1 MPPWAEPG
9 GGIETATGPR
19 TATPGPLS
27 WFLLQEESSS
37 AGWRHMALDQGLL
50 DLARG
55 TSAGFLRLYRW
66 DPPCLSFGRN
76 EPALRRYD
84 RERIERLGLDV
95 VRRPTGGRAVWHAA
109 ELTYAV
115 AAPLAAFGST
125 SRAYRAIHQLLGA
138 ALAGLGVETVPA
150 PTPRRPVSLT
160 SGPCFSQAVGG
171 ELLSSGR
178 KVLGSAQLV
187 EGEALLQ
194 HGTLQLEDT
203 QAVVQEVS
211 RTEAPATS
219 SRASGRHFDFVEL
232 ARAVSEAARTWPGSW
247 TRTEVDP
254 LMQRAAA
261 RHEERFRSPEWT
273 WRR

>member
-1 MPPWAEPG
+1 MPPWVEPG
-9 GGIETATGPR
+9 GGVGTATDPR

-27 WFLLQEESSS
+27 WFLLQEESPS

-125 SRAYRAIHQLLGA
+125 SRAYRAIHQLLAA

-150 PTPRRPVSLT
+150 PTPRRPVSLA

-171 ELLSSGR
+171 ELL
-178 KVLGSAQLV
+178 VA
-187 EGEALLQ
+187 GERSWAAPNWSKERRSCS
-194 HGTLQLEDT
+194 TEPCSWKT
-203 QAVVQEVS
+203 PRPWS
-211 RTEAPATS
+211 R
-219 SRASGRHFDFVEL
+219 R
-232 ARAVSEAARTWPGSW
+232 
-247 TRTEVDP
+247 
-254 LMQRAAA
+254 
-261 RHEERFRSPEWT
+261 
-273 WRR
+273 

>member
-1 MPPWAEPG
+1 
-9 GGIETATGPR
+9 
-19 TATPGPLS
+19 
-27 WFLLQEESSS
+27 
-37 AGWRHMALDQGLL
+37 MALDQGLL

-84 RERIERLGLDV
+84 RDRLERLGLDV

-125 SRAYRAIHQLLGA
+125 SRAYRAIHQLLAA
-138 ALAGLGVETVPA
+138 ALAGLGIETVPA
-150 PTPRRPVSLT
+150 PIPRRPVSLA

-171 ELLSSGR
+171 ELLTGGR

-187 EGEALLQ
+187 EGGALLQ

-211 RTEAPATS
+211 RTQARQPGASSPAGDQS
-219 SRASGRHFDFVEL
+219 FDFLVL

-254 LMQRAAA
+254 QMRQAAA